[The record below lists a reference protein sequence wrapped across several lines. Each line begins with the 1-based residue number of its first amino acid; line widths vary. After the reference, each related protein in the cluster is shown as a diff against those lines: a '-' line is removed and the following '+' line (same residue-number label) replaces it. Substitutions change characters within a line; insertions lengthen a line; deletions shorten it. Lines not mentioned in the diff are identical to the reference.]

1 MSKEKRELK
10 KYISNYHK
18 EIEDVE
24 IDVHMLEDE
33 EFYNLED
40 FGSVDYNEA
49 LEQVT
54 NIADSNT
61 INALIEKVQE
71 VATERE
77 EAIFLCFLQGKDIEE
92 IKRIFMLG
100 EAMINKHL
108 DRVID
113 KVIEDSH

>member
-10 KYISNYHK
+10 KYILNYHK
-18 EIEDVE
+18 QIEDVE
-24 IDVHMLEDE
+24 IDDHMLEDDG
-33 EFYNLED
+33 FFNLVVVSD
-40 FGSVDYNEA
+40 VDYNEA

-61 INALIEKVQE
+61 INVLIEKVQE

-77 EAIFLCFLQGKDIEE
+77 EAIFLCFLQGKDIVE
-92 IKRIFMLG
+92 IKRIFMIG

-113 KVIEDSH
+113 KVIEGSH

>member
-1 MSKEKRELK
+1 M
-10 KYISNYHK
+10 NYHK
-18 EIEDVE
+18 QIDDVE
-24 IDVHMLEDE
+24 IDDYMLEDDG
-33 EFYNLED
+33 FFNLVVVSD
-40 FGSVDYNEA
+40 VDYNEA

-61 INALIEKVQE
+61 INVLIEKVQE

-77 EAIFLCFLQGKDIEE
+77 EAIFLCFLQGKDIVE
-92 IKRIFMLG
+92 IKRIFMIG

-113 KVIEDSH
+113 KVIEGSH